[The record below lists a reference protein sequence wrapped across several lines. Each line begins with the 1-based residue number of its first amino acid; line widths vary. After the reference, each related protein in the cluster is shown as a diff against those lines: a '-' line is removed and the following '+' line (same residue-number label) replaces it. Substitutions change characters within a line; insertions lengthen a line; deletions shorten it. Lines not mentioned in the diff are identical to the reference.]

1 MVGNPQEIHER
12 QSSLGDPVFP
22 SEVRK
27 RSKLHLFLITEVK
40 WADVTGHNGD
50 YPGKPPTRASNEA
63 IG

>member
-1 MVGNPQEIHER
+1 MKGNPH
-12 QSSLGDPVFP
+12 LGILFFP

-27 RSKLHLFLITEVK
+27 RSKLHLLLITEVK